1 MTRGT
6 PRTSDNLARRTLLT
20 VVAAAVAFAST
31 SIAQATGFVPTHAQ
45 ADSAQ
50 SNLAPTR
57 VWPTAPGASSQPRR
71 GGPPRPAAS
80 PDVEATQSL
89 RPAPVF
95 DQRESSP
102 RTGLQWHEAIQS
114 DCVKNDFVARSLPSN
129 GAVFS

>member
-1 MTRGT
+1 MTRWT

-20 VVAAAVAFAST
+20 LVAAAIALASN
-31 SIAQATGFVPTHAQ
+31 SITQATSFAPTHAP
-45 ADSAQ
+45 ADSVQ
-50 SNLAPTR
+50 SNPAPTR

-71 GGPPRPAAS
+71 GGSPRPAAS
-80 PDVEATQSL
+80 RDVEATQSL
-89 RPAPVF
+89 RPAPVL

-114 DCVKNDFVARSLPSN
+114 DCVKNDFVARSPPSN